1 MKDYLQDS
9 RALQKCVEKAVR
21 ETPVLDIHT
30 HIYSPAFGD
39 LLLWGVDELL
49 TYHYL
54 VAELF
59 RYCALTPEE
68 FFSLTKKQQAE
79 LIWKTLFCEHSP
91 VSESNRGVLTV
102 LNKLELD
109 VGARDLKAFRKY
121 FTGVGVEKYVDRVFE
136 LANVEAAVMTN
147 DPFNDTERKVWLNGK
162 GASDPRFKAALRID
176 PLLMDWDSSASRLD
190 GWGYGTTAMLT
201 EETLSGISRF
211 LTDWIKR
218 MKPLYLAV
226 SLPPS
231 FRYPEESK
239 RARII
244 ESCIIP
250 VTRKAGIPFAMM
262 IGVNKRINPRL
273 GDAGDGVGKSDV
285 GAVEALARKFPE
297 NRFLVTFLA
306 RENQHEACVTVRKF
320 SNVMLFGCWWFMNN
334 PSIIREITAERLELL
349 GTSFIPQHSDAR
361 VLDQLIY
368 KWSHSREII
377 AEILFQKYE
386 DIRKTGWLVSEKEIR
401 RDVKNLFSDNF
412 KRFVGIEK

>member
-1 MKDYLQDS
+1 MSHYLTDS
-9 RALQKCVEKAVR
+9 RALQECVGKAVR
-21 ETPVLDIHT
+21 ETPVLDMHT
-30 HIYSPAFGD
+30 HIYPPPFGD

-59 RYCALTPEE
+59 RYSSLTPED
-68 FFSLTKKQQAE
+68 FFSLTKQKQAK
-79 LIWKTLFCEHSP
+79 LIWKALFCNHSP

-102 LNKLELD
+102 LNKLGLD
-109 VGARDLKAFRKY
+109 IGARDLNAFRKY
-121 FTGVGVEKYVDRVFE
+121 FSNVGVEDYIDKVFE
-136 LANVEAAVMTN
+136 LANVEAVVMTN
-147 DPFNDTERKVWLNGK
+147 DPFDDKERPVWLNGK
-162 GASDPRFKAALRID
+162 GSSDPRFRAALRID
-176 PLLMDWDSSASRLD
+176 PVLMDWDRSASRLD
-190 GWGYGTTAMLT
+190 GWGYRTTPMLT
-201 EETLSGISRF
+201 EETLSEISRF
-211 LTDWIKR
+211 LYDWIER

-250 VTRKAGIPFAMM
+250 VTRKANIPFAMM
-262 IGVNKRINPRL
+262 IGVNKLINPRL
-273 GDAGDGVGKSDV
+273 GHAGDGVGKSDV
-285 GAVEALARKFPE
+285 GTVEALARKFPD
-297 NRFLVTFLA
+297 NRFLVTFLS
-306 RENQHEACVTVRKF
+306 RENQHEACVAARKF
-320 SNVMLFGCWWFMNN
+320 SNVMLFGCWWFINN

-349 GTSFIPQHSDAR
+349 GTSFVPQHSDAR

-377 AEILFQKYE
+377 AEILFEKYE
-386 DIRKTGWLVSEKEIR
+386 DIRRAGWLMSEKEVR

-412 KRFVGIEK
+412 KRFAGFKK